1 MSILKIALFPLM
13 FETGTIILPPL
24 LTDFKRRLMDLEN
37 HDTGEQC
44 GSSELGHNGYNSV
57 VLMLKADY
65 HYAVWLSM
73 SQLSTVLMADG
84 LIDILS
90 HKGQRKSLNAGFHT
104 PVESKDILFHPES

>member
-1 MSILKIALFPLM
+1 M

-24 LTDFKRRLMDLEN
+24 LIDFKRRLMDLEN

-57 VLMLKADY
+57 ALMLKAD
-65 HYAVWLSM
+65 HDTVLLSM
-73 SQLSTVLMADG
+73 PQLSTVLMADG

>member
-1 MSILKIALFPLM
+1 M

-24 LTDFKRRLMDLEN
+24 LIDFKRRLMDLE
-37 HDTGEQC
+37 
-44 GSSELGHNGYNSV
+44 LGHNGYNSV
-57 VLMLKADY
+57 ALMLKAD
-65 HYAVWLSM
+65 HYTVLLSM
-73 SQLSTVLMADG
+73 PQLSTVLMADG